1 MSRPRAAKGR
11 RPPPMGARSR
21 SGLTIEAGEA
31 PPAAHGGAGSGSCA
45 PAKDHDAAGMGL
57 QHNGVMSSDS
67 QFRVFSALGH
77 PTRYAILAFLRDR
90 EYVKVGTIAEAVN
103 ASGSTLSGHLRTLR
117 EAGLV
122 SARRRGTA
130 IHYCVNFDALDD
142 ALDDLVSLGATLRDP
157 SVFDGVE
164 QNPRESEAPRR
175 SPRALSPVVIGTV
188 GAAAVFSFL
197 AIGLSSGSPQ
207 GEQASDPTTS
217 STHACAPAFAED
229 GQCR

>member
-1 MSRPRAAKGR
+1 MEGVERGVRVPAQG
-11 RPPPMGARSR
+11 
-21 SGLTIEAGEA
+21 GEGA

-117 EAGLV
+117 E
-122 SARRRGTA
+122 SP
-130 IHYCVNFDALDD
+130 
-142 ALDDLVSLGATLRDP
+142 AT
-157 SVFDGVE
+157 G
-164 QNPRESEAPRR
+164 N
-175 SPRALSPVVIGTV
+175 
-188 GAAAVFSFL
+188 
-197 AIGLSSGSPQ
+197 
-207 GEQASDPTTS
+207 SDPLLRE
-217 STHACAPAFAED
+217 F
-229 GQCR
+229 